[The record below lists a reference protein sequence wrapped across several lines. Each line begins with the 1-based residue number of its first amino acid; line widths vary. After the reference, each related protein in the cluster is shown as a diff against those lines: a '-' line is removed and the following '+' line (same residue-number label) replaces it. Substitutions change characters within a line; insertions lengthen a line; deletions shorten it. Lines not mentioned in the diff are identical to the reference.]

1 MTTSDGRR
9 ALVVGAGIF
18 GVTAA
23 LELRARGLD
32 VTLLDPGPLPHPLA
46 ESTDISKVIRLD
58 YGADDLAMAL
68 METALDGWRQWN
80 ARWNADGGRSL
91 FHECGVAF
99 LTRTPMA
106 LGAVAAPDGHPLG
119 GFEAESY
126 QALLRRG
133 HAPQRLGAAEIHA
146 RYPAWREGAFVDGYF
161 NPEGG
166 WAESGAVV
174 ATLAREAESR
184 GVRLCRGLTCAG
196 LLERGARVAGVV
208 TREGATLEAD
218 HVVVAA
224 GTWTPRL
231 LPHLGGALR
240 SVGQPVFHLAPRDPS
255 PFGTA
260 RFPVFGAD
268 IAQTGYYGFPVQ
280 PNGVVKIA
288 NHGVGRDVDPG
299 DVASTDSELGR
310 PSASSPRRRSR
321 RCARSC
327 ATRSRGS
334 STPRSWA
341 LASASTATCGTSS
354 SSSRAIRSARA
365 SRSRRAARATR
376 SSSRP
381 CSAASS
387 QTRRSA
393 SLTQPSSASRG
404 APSGPPRPARPRA
417 TTDNPERARARRVRS
432 RSAVVPG
439 AVGPAPPRLRFTAPR
454 VASIRDSAVAGAV
467 LERARH
473 LSARRVAR
481 VRSHSGRADRGEPR
495 LGRARGGRQA
505 GQGLPRGSGRSAG
518 DHLGQLEGLHRGPP
532 PRRRRAPDARAL
544 RLREPRAPVEGGKRA
559 DHGRLL
565 PRAQGDVSRTA
576 PLRAVSRRGPHGGHR
591 GVASRGIHPGHLR
604 EDAARRRPS
613 RLPGR
618 PGTLTRSRRVDVR
631 RAQPGDGRTTRRLGK
646 STSARTAGIQRK
658 YAFIAP
664 TTPRADPSPSALA
677 SPVAFARLTGPATS
691 ARSSPVAARF
701 KPFAAAPQTRTGPT
715 MPDASADPTPMER
728 RLMGGATPILPVGP
742 GVGVRVNSP
751 LCRFTT
757 TRAGELADFATSPLS
772 CGQSRMGTSL
782 TDTMRVVVL
791 HSRARPGRPPRPRP
805 ACSPRPRPGSRPP

>member
-255 PFGTA
+255 PFEAA

-299 DVASTDSELGR
+299 DVASANSELGAPER
-310 PSASSPRRRSR
+310 VV
-321 RCARSC
+321 
-327 ATRSRGS
+327 
-334 STPRSWA
+334 
-341 LASASTATCGTSS
+341 
-354 SSSRAIRSARA
+354 
-365 SRSRRAARATR
+365 
-376 SSSRP
+376 
-381 CSAASS
+381 SAAEVEALRAFLRDTFPGLVDAPIVG
-387 QTRRSA
+387 TR
-393 SLTQPSSASRG
+393 LCVYGDMWDEQFLI
-404 APSGPPRPARPRA
+404 AR
-417 TTDNPERARARRVRS
+417 DPEREGLTVAAGGSGHAFKFAPVLGGLI
-432 RSAVVPG
+432 ADATLGVPH
-439 AVGPAPPRLRFTAPR
+439 PA
-454 VASIRDSAVAGAV
+454 
-467 LERARH
+467 LERFAWR
-473 LSARRVAR
+473 
-481 VRSHSGRADRGEPR
+481 
-495 LGRARGGRQA
+495 
-505 GQGLPRGSGRSAG
+505 
-518 DHLGQLEGLHRGPP
+518 
-532 PRRRRAPDARAL
+532 
-544 RLREPRAPVEGGKRA
+544 
-559 DHGRLL
+559 
-565 PRAQGDVSRTA
+565 
-576 PLRAVSRRGPHGGHR
+576 PLRA
-591 GVASRGIHPGHLR
+591 AAPG
-604 EDAARRRPS
+604 EAARHH
-613 RLPGR
+613 G
-618 PGTLTRSRRVDVR
+618 
-631 RAQPGDGRTTRRLGK
+631 
-646 STSARTAGIQRK
+646 
-658 YAFIAP
+658 
-664 TTPRADPSPSALA
+664 
-677 SPVAFARLTGPATS
+677 
-691 ARSSPVAARF
+691 
-701 KPFAAAPQTRTGPT
+701 
-715 MPDASADPTPMER
+715 
-728 RLMGGATPILPVGP
+728 
-742 GVGVRVNSP
+742 
-751 LCRFTT
+751 
-757 TRAGELADFATSPLS
+757 
-772 CGQSRMGTSL
+772 
-782 TDTMRVVVL
+782 
-791 HSRARPGRPPRPRP
+791 
-805 ACSPRPRPGSRPP
+805 